1 MLVLAS
7 HIQGINA
14 AKQAVASHY
23 TIKDL
28 GEIKF
33 ILGMEITRNRNQ
45 KTNMQDANSATT
57 PLPLGIRLQHSPP
70 NEEKLSENVPYRAAV
85 GSLMHAMVC
94 TRPDIARR
102 TGQP

>member
-14 AKQAVASHY
+14 AKQAVASH
-23 TIKDL
+23 
-28 GEIKF
+28 
-33 ILGMEITRNRNQ
+33 RNRNQ